1 MPGFDKSGPGGQGPM
16 TGRGMGN
23 CQTQGQNDRPMGG
36 GRGMGM
42 GGGRGLRGGGAG
54 VGGGRG
60 MRMRNQ
66 AFAQNPQAAGNVA
79 VEDINELYNQ
89 VEALKEQVAELT
101 NRLAAAKPDKDQNA

>member
-23 CQTQGQNDRPMGG
+23 CQTQGQTNMPMGG

-42 GGGRGLRGGGAG
+42 GGGRGLGRGAG

-60 MRMRNQ
+60 MRLRNQ
-66 AFAQNPQAAGNVA
+66 AMVQNPQIVDNVA
-79 VEDINELYNQ
+79 AEDINELYNQ
-89 VEALKEQVAELT
+89 VEMLKNQVAELT
-101 NRLAAAKPDKDQNA
+101 SQLVAAKSDKDQNS